1 MLKNITQNMRHEF
14 PEVEKAHQ
22 NCKHELLQ
30 YLLDSRSP
38 HFVNSSDQETH
49 TPLLCLQLE
58 ATLPKPYYTPYL
70 QNSNEQWHPIQNNVI
85 EQTAPLALSEQEDV
99 MKLDACHS
107 VIDACYI

>member
-1 MLKNITQNMRHEF
+1 MRHEF

-49 TPLLCLQLE
+49 PSTMS
-58 ATLPKPYYTPYL
+58 TIG
-70 QNSNEQWHPIQNNVI
+70 SNTAQAVLHPVSSKFKW
-85 EQTAPLALSEQEDV
+85 TFRRRRRSEEKYV
-99 MKLDACHS
+99 HREPARIVRYSECEM
-107 VIDACYI
+107 